1 MQASTS
7 ATAAEPPRS
16 GARGAGSLRDDAD
29 APDVPSPYSVV
40 AGPLVAAVTLAAATV
55 ATRSAGVP
63 LRDPDGVAGRRLL
76 GVIGFALALVALDV
90 IVRAARGS
98 GTLRPSLATLR
109 AVRRQRW
116 HWHRGV
122 AVASAL
128 ISFYVCYLAYRNIKS
143 MVPLLRPGYLF
154 DRELADVDRFLFAG
168 HDPHEL
174 LHSLLGAGVQTHV
187 LSVIYLF
194 YVVFVPISLALALVF
209 SRNLRGGLFFV
220 TALSLNWP
228 LGAASYLIL
237 PALGPVYLV
246 PAEFAHLPSSGVS
259 DLQALLLEQRVEFL
273 SGPGV
278 AGTAQSIAAFA
289 SLHVSMIFTAA
300 LAAHLLGVRR
310 GARIALWAL
319 LGAST
324 VATIYEGW
332 HYVVDDIAGVA
343 IGLAALAIARVLTGV
358 NPTAERRLSPA
369 D

>member
-1 MQASTS
+1 MTGLLSSCERDRRSPLDTGTS
-7 ATAAEPPRS
+7 EPLTR
-16 GARGAGSLRDDAD
+16 R
-29 APDVPSPYSVV
+29 SVV
-40 AGPLVAAVTLAAATV
+40 AGPLVAALTLVAALIATQM
-55 ATRSAGVP
+55 ANVP
-63 LRDPDGVAGRRLL
+63 FRDPDHVAAKYLVLVGL
-76 GVIGFALALVALDV
+76 GVVLMVWLDV
-90 IVRAARGS
+90 AVRAGHRS
-98 GTLRPSLATLR
+98 GTRRPSREMMR
-109 AVRRQRW
+109 AVLRERWTRR
-116 HWHRGV
+116 HAAAAG
-122 AVASAL
+122 AAL
-128 ISFYVCYLAYRNIKS
+128 ISFYISYLAYRNIKS

-187 LSVIYLF
+187 LSVLYLF

-209 SRNLRGGLFFV
+209 SRNLRGGLLFA

-273 SGPGV
+273 SDPGV